1 MTHSCSDYPF
11 FLGSGMLKGFDIILR
26 LFPTAYCRQKANDW
40 KTAYMIAH
48 YSLLDMIACIA

>member
-1 MTHSCSDYPF
+1 
-11 FLGSGMLKGFDIILR
+11 MLKGFDIILR